1 MAYYFRPSFEC
12 CSVTLLILTIDIAH
26 KLNYVFRYKNALKLS
41 ARKIN
46 VSSPTLDNDFVAYLC
61 LEKKT
66 KKKQEISR

>member
-46 VSSPTLDNDFVAYLC
+46 VSSPTLDNDF
-61 LEKKT
+61 
-66 KKKQEISR
+66 

>member
-46 VSSPTLDNDFVAYLC
+46 VSSPTLDNDFDSL
-61 LEKKT
+61 LP
-66 KKKQEISR
+66 KKQEI